1 MSIYSSEI
9 KDIHTIGLHI
19 PTWAAHL
26 LHSLTS
32 VFVVWINSSKPWWA
46 KHDTTLLNHQHG
58 LFPRCHPPTKKQ
70 NISISS
76 FQHVFHYIN
85 LYHYHP
91 IHPLPDRDRVH
102 VWFMFVFRIM
112 VTLVTFEAACIQG
125 SDTRSTT
132 VSWSPQIT
140 TPKFAWIL
148 DDWMPPTVTKPNC
161 LSKSLQKISVEAQS
175 RKYYGVW
182 VPFYMSETFAD
193 SQAPYLSQA
202 NRFISKKITIVTI
215 FQYIYIY
222 FCCLSS
228 ANWCHT

>member
-1 MSIYSSEI
+1 MS
-9 KDIHTIGLHI
+9 K
-19 PTWAAHL
+19 
-26 LHSLTS
+26 
-32 VFVVWINSSKPWWA
+32 
-46 KHDTTLLNHQHG
+46 TLYNPAENQHG

-91 IHPLPDRDRVH
+91 IHPLPDRVH

-140 TPKFAWIL
+140 TPKFALNL
-148 DDWMPPTVTKPNC
+148 DDSMPPTVTKPNC
-161 LSKSLQKISVEAQS
+161 LSKSLQKIRVEAQS
-175 RKYYGVW
+175 RKYYGV
-182 VPFYMSETFAD
+182 
-193 SQAPYLSQA
+193 
-202 NRFISKKITIVTI
+202 
-215 FQYIYIY
+215 
-222 FCCLSS
+222 
-228 ANWCHT
+228 